1 MLFRSIE
8 MGPVETRDIN
18 GHSAYGTVFAFDAEG
33 TEAAEAMYII
43 FESTDELYTPVLT
56 VTYVGGV
63 ENAEAIDAAFES
75 IKIIK

>member
-1 MLFRSIE
+1 MLFRS
-8 MGPVETRDIN
+8 
-18 GHSAYGTVFAFDAEG
+18 
-33 TEAAEAMYII
+33 I

-75 IKIIK
+75 IKIIT